1 MPKFFIDRP
10 IFAWVL
16 SLLIMM
22 AGILAITHLPVAQYP
37 SVAPPSIAINAN
49 YAGASAETVQDTV
62 TSVIEQQMN
71 GIDNLLYMSS
81 SSSASGQSSVTLY
94 FDSGTDPDIA
104 QVQVQNKLQL
114 AIPSLP
120 QTVQQQ
126 GITVLK
132 STRNFLMFFT
142 LSSTNNDVSDIAL
155 GNYISSSVL
164 DPIRR
169 VTGVGEADLFGTAIR
184 HAHLA
189 ESEPARKLQS
199 RRQRRHQR
207 DSGAKRAG
215 PGGTTR
221 RAPVGEGPGNQ
232 HHLAR
237 PEHADHGQAI
247 RGHSAA
253 GESGRFAGVFA
264 RRGPGGAGRRDLCRA
279 GAGGRAARRRRGH
292 PAGALGQRRRHR
304 QCRPRQGRGAFQ
316 ILPARAC
323 TWIFPTTAPNS
334 SRSPSRK

>member
-81 SSSASGQSSVTLY
+81 SSSASGQSTVTLY
-94 FDSGTDPDIA
+94 FNSGTDPDIA

-126 GITVLK
+126 GITVVK

-142 LSSTNNDVSDIAL
+142 LSTTNADVSDIAL
-155 GNYISSSVL
+155 GNFISSSVL
-164 DPIRR
+164 DPLRR
-169 VTGVGEADLFGTAIR
+169 VTGVGEADLFGSQYAMRI
-184 HAHLA
+184 
-189 ESEPARKLQS
+189 
-199 RRQRRHQR
+199 
-207 DSGAKRAG
+207 
-215 PGGTTR
+215 
-221 RAPVGEGPGNQ
+221 
-232 HHLAR
+232 
-237 PEHADHGQAI
+237 
-247 RGHSAA
+247 
-253 GESGRFAGVFA
+253 
-264 RRGPGGAGRRDLCRA
+264 
-279 GAGGRAARRRRGH
+279 
-292 PAGALGQRRRHR
+292 
-304 QCRPRQGRGAFQ
+304 
-316 ILPARAC
+316 
-323 TWIFPTTAPNS
+323 
-334 SRSPSRK
+334 